1 MKSVIKLVVF
11 SFVVLLYSCDKP
23 KHDLSN
29 GIWRAALITEFGAEI
44 PFNFEVKDSA
54 SVLYVD
60 IINGDNK
67 LRVDEII
74 HHDDSVFMRL
84 PFFDAEIKGTITD
97 GKIDGIYIKHLANRD
112 VVMSFYA
119 QHDISWRIKEKLAK
133 PLYDITGKWE
143 TKFIK
148 DQDTT
153 LAIGIFKQVD
163 NKVTGTFI
171 TKTGDYRFLEG
182 VLDGDELTL
191 STFDGG
197 FSLLFTAKVNADSTL
212 SEGKYYSGFSSVK
225 DFIAK
230 KNENVKLE
238 DAYSLTYLKDGYDK
252 ISFSFPD
259 LNKKIVNLSDDRF
272 KNKVVVIQLL
282 GSWCP
287 NCIDE
292 TAFLTSFQEENNFN
306 DVEIVGL
313 AYERTTN
320 FEKSKANLERIVK
333 RFNVKYPILITGYTS
348 DKGEPAKSLPMLN
361 HVMAFPTTIII
372 DKKGNVNKIHTG
384 FSGPGTGAAYEEYVT
399 EFIKLINDLR
409 S

>member
-1 MKSVIKLVVF
+1 MKNFLNFSIF
-11 SFVVLLYSCDKP
+11 SFILIFYGCDKP
-23 KHDLSN
+23 NHNLSE
-29 GIWRAALITEFGAEI
+29 GIYRAALITESGAEI

-54 SVLYVD
+54 SVTHID
-60 IINGDNK
+60 IINGNDK

-74 HHDDSVFMRL
+74 HQDDSVFMRL

-97 GKIDGIYIKHLANRD
+97 GKIEGLYIKHLADRD

-133 PLYDITGKWE
+133 PLFDITGKWE

-153 LAIGIFKQVD
+153 LAIGIFKQVN
-163 NKVTGTFI
+163 NKVTGTFV

-182 VLDGDELTL
+182 VLDGNELTL

-197 FSLLFTAKVNADSTL
+197 FALLFTAKVNADNTL
-212 SEGKYYSGFSSVK
+212 SEGKYYSGFSSVR

-230 KNENVKLE
+230 KNENVKLV
-238 DAYSLTYLKDGYDK
+238 DAFSLTYLKEGYDK

-259 LNKKIVNLSDDRF
+259 LNKKMVSLSDDRY

-292 TAFLTSFQEENNFN
+292 TAFLTSFQEKNNYN
-306 DVEIVGL
+306 DLEIVGL
-313 AYERTTN
+313 AYERTTD

-348 DKGEPAKSLPMLN
+348 DTGEPAKSLPMLN

-372 DKKGNVNKIHTG
+372 DKKGKVNKIHTG

-399 EFIKLINDLR
+399 EFSKLIEELR
-409 S
+409 